1 MQSAERSVEMNSE
14 VSRYIAENKVCA
26 ELIFRDSKEF
36 LNVLFANGGK
46 VEGIVWFDY
55 CKISEQNKSL
65 GGGGYADKQNSGYM
79 WAETQIFEYP
89 LADKSLNEILEYMD
103 GVRREYSAYD
113 LYPSF
118 DITE

>member
-1 MQSAERSVEMNSE
+1 MNGE
-14 VSRYIAENKVCA
+14 ISRYIAENKTCS
-26 ELIFRDSKEF
+26 ELIFRDPIKF
-36 LNVLFANGGK
+36 LDVLFANGGK

-55 CKISEQNKSL
+55 CKISEHKQGKSL
-65 GGGGYADKQNSGYM
+65 GSGGYADKQNSGYM
-79 WAETQIFEYP
+79 WAETQIYEYP
-89 LADKSLNEILEYMD
+89 LTDKSLKEILEYMD

>member
-1 MQSAERSVEMNSE
+1 MNGE
-14 VSRYIAENKVCA
+14 LSRYIAENKVCS
-26 ELIFRDSKEF
+26 ELIFRDPKKF
-36 LNVLFANGGK
+36 LDVLFANGGK

-55 CKISEQNKSL
+55 CKISEQGKSL
-65 GGGGYADKQNSGYM
+65 GGGGYIDKQNSGYM

-89 LADKSLNEILEYMD
+89 LTDKSLEEILEYMD

>member
-1 MQSAERSVEMNSE
+1 MNDE
-14 VSRYIAENKVCA
+14 LSRYIAENKVCS
-26 ELIFRDSKEF
+26 ELIFRDPKKF
-36 LNVLFANGGK
+36 LDVLFANGGK

-55 CKISEQNKSL
+55 CKISEQGKSL
-65 GGGGYADKQNSGYM
+65 GSGGYIDKQNSGYM

-89 LADKSLNEILEYMD
+89 LTDKSLEEVLEYMD
-103 GVRREYSAYD
+103 GVRREYNVYD